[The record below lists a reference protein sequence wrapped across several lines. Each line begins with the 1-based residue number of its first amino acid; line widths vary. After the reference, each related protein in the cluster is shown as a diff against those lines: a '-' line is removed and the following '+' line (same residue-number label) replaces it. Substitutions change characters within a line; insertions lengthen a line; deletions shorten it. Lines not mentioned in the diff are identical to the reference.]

1 MMLEVLKLNIV
12 PSIIANRHFALVC
25 AFAALANCGRSEVI
39 SAQEQFNNDPYD
51 ACLKGIVVH
60 DPSAIIGNE
69 EKHFKTPWMIVSP
82 DAKKGFTNG
91 FTTNAISVV
100 SEDGVNY
107 YAHQQDE
114 NGGRTNVIH
123 FTVNKDGIPS
133 RTGEVIDTTKS
144 GEVNNAENMKKRKL
158 IGVSHGILYFYPC
171 EEYGTSLGYN
181 PETGKVYYEEVR
193 NEQSM
198 DWELEQ
204 QEYLATCRDGNSL
217 LVLVNARYKDY
228 NGNLKERTRL
238 KFSGIDGKIRPMEEW
253 DTSVFNNDR
262 KNITMFDD
270 FVDYHM
276 YTGDSL
282 GNVYDGNAFDG
293 HTSVATLPGAISG
306 LSNNG
311 DEVFATTKATNAFY
325 NVTLGQYNVVKDE
338 NGDPKPMV
346 PKTHD
351 GLVKVIDNRKN
362 GGKFLYVT
370 SKGVHSI
377 DD

>member
-25 AFAALANCGRSEVI
+25 AFAALTNCGRSEVI
-39 SAQEQFNNDPYD
+39 SAQEQFDPTNTF
-51 ACLKGIVVH
+51 LKGVVVH
-60 DPSAIIGNE
+60 DPSAVIGNE

-82 DAKKGFTNG
+82 DAQKGFTNG

-100 SEDGVNY
+100 SDDGVNY

-133 RTGEVIDTTKS
+133 RSGEVIDTTKS

-158 IGVSHGILYFYPC
+158 IGVNRGTLYFYPS
-171 EEYGTSLGYN
+171 EGFGTSLGYN
-181 PETGKVYYEEVR
+181 PTTGEVYYEKVR
-193 NEQSM
+193 NEQTGKK
-198 DWELEQ
+198 ELEQ
-204 QEYLATCRDGNSL
+204 QECLATYIGDYYGL
-217 LVLVNARYKDY
+217 FVLVNALYTDE
-228 NGNLKERTRL
+228 NGDLKGRKRL
-238 KFSGIDGKIRPMEEW
+238 KYAWNNGKPDTLEEM
-253 DTSVFNNDR
+253 DAAAVESDR
-262 KNITMFDD
+262 KNMTILDSD
-270 FVDYHM
+270 FGYDV
-276 YTGDSL
+276 YTGNSI
-282 GNVYDGNAFDG
+282 GTVYKNN
-293 HTSVATLPGAISG
+293 TSVATLPGAISG

-325 NVTLGQYNVVKDE
+325 NVTLGKYNVVKDE

>member
-12 PSIIANRHFALVC
+12 PSIMANRHFALVC

-39 SAQEQFNNDPYD
+39 SAQAQFSDDLYD
-51 ACLKGIVVH
+51 RNLKGIVVH

-69 EKHFKTPWMIVSP
+69 EKHVKIPWMIVSP

-100 SEDGVNY
+100 SDDGVNY

-123 FTVNKDGIPS
+123 FIVNKDGIPS
-133 RTGEVIDTTKS
+133 RSGEVIDTTKS

-158 IGVSHGILYFYPC
+158 IGVNRGTLYFYPC
-171 EEYGTSLGYN
+171 EDYGTSLVYN
-181 PETGKVYYEEVR
+181 PTTGDVYYDTVTDWQTWNEE
-193 NEQSM
+193 
-198 DWELEQ
+198 LKQ
-204 QEYLATCRDGNSL
+204 QKYLASENTGMWLN
-217 LVLVNARYKDY
+217 VLVNAQVPQY
-228 NGNLKERTRL
+228 NGDIKIETHWMRTD
-238 KFSGIDGKIRPMEEW
+238 SGIALSRAKTFDAFAEDRRNM
-253 DTSVFNNDR
+253 TVFDN
-262 KNITMFDD
+262 
-270 FVDYHM
+270 V
-276 YTGDSL
+276 YTGDSN
-282 GNVYDGNAFDG
+282 GIVYKGA
-293 HTSVATLPGAISG
+293 TSVATLSGAISG

-338 NGDPKPMV
+338 NGNPKPMV

-351 GLVKVIDNRKN
+351 GLVKIIDNRKN

>member
-1 MMLEVLKLNIV
+1 MLEMLKFCVVPNIMSNWHFVLVL
-12 PSIIANRHFALVC
+12 
-25 AFAALANCGRSEVI
+25 AFAALTNCGRSEVI
-39 SAQEQFNNDPYD
+39 SAQEQFDITNTF
-51 ACLKGIVVH
+51 LKGVVVH

-82 DAKKGFTNG
+82 DAQKGFTNG

-144 GEVNNAENMKKRKL
+144 GEANNAENMKKRKL
-158 IGVSHGILYFYPC
+158 IGVSQGTLYFYPC
-171 EEYGTSLGYN
+171 EEYGTSLVYN
-181 PETGKVYYEEVR
+181 PVTGAVIKDEEVL
-193 NEQSM
+193 NWQTF
-198 DWELEQ
+198 DWEPQ
-204 QEYLATCRDGNSL
+204 QQKCLATYSAGYLLNALINRQEIDFDGSIKIRTERRVANGSML
-217 LVLVNARYKDY
+217 EVYKTWGDTAAFVDDR
-228 NGNLKERTRL
+228 NNMTLPSI
-238 KFSGIDGKIRPMEEW
+238 FSG
-253 DTSVFNNDR
+253 
-262 KNITMFDD
+262 
-270 FVDYHM
+270 YM
-276 YTGDSL
+276 YTGDSN
-282 GNVYDGNAFDG
+282 GTVYADA
-293 HTSVATLPGAISG
+293 TSVATLPGAISG

-325 NVTLGQYNVVKDE
+325 NVTLGKYNVVKDE

-370 SKGVHSI
+370 SKGVYSI